1 MPGQQLALGEVAGRA
16 EQHDDVR
23 GERVG
28 VAAVRAGAG
37 RRVGDGLRSV
47 GGHGSDGSTP
57 G

>member
-1 MPGQQLALGEVAGRA
+1 MPGNNLRLARSPVAPNRTMTWGA
-16 EQHDDVR
+16 SGSLVP
-23 GERVG
+23 
-28 VAAVRAGAG
+28 AMRAGAR